1 VSSNKPE
8 LRINYLLLEALQDA
22 DGGGI
27 VIVLARGLDGLGD
40 DLGRG
45 DKVIGEDVLEAS
57 VELAEVLSA
66 LEEGDPPGR
75 FFLFCEKKSKIST
88 RTRCF
93 VRGGQ
98 NILGVEL
105 CVGLSLVGEGA
116 HGDASTCNT
125 RRVGL
130 RVCE

>member
-1 VSSNKPE
+1 MSSNKPE

-75 FFLFCEKKSKIST
+75 FFF
-88 RTRCF
+88 CF
-93 VRGGQ
+93 VKKK
-98 NILGVEL
+98 VK
-105 CVGLSLVGEGA
+105 SA
-116 HGDASTCNT
+116 HALA
-125 RRVGL
+125 VL
-130 RVCE
+130 